1 MDVMRGIGG
10 AGGTGAIYSGV
21 LGGGIGQYAPNVKR
35 PETTLESVTSRL
47 TAILGRVKASGA
59 RTEAAAYAVLGFEG
73 EAAGCGIAPE
83 SVPTSVCD
91 YLREIED
98 ALGRLERHLG
108 RLT

>member
-10 AGGTGAIYSGV
+10 SGLNSGALSA
-21 LGGGIGQYAPNVKR
+21 GIGQYSANGKR
-35 PETTLESVTSRL
+35 PETALEGVTSRL

-59 RTEAAAYAVLGFEG
+59 QTEAAANAVLGFDG
-73 EAAGCGIAPE
+73 EAAGCGVAPE